1 MAARILAGRSMA
13 DMRFGIVEGE
23 PGTFPDPIAR
33 LLRAV
38 ARLFGHRAHR
48 VGDDDELPPK
58 PPAAA

>member
-1 MAARILAGRSMA
+1 
-13 DMRFGIVEGE
+13 MRFGIVEGE